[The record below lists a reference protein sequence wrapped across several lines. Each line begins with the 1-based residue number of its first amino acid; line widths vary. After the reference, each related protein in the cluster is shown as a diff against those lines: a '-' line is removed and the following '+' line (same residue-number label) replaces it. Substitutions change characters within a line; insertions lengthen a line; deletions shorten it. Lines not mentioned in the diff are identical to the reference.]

1 MKLKL
6 FDKTLLET
14 IRNGKSDLNEIIKD
28 FNIDE
33 NEFAKRLKSLKRS
46 KLVIESEGKLKLGIN
61 GFDEIEKERKQKES
75 KRKKEVEKQEKKE
88 VTKPIE
94 NEVRE
99 ELKEVVQKKLEV
111 DKIEVVEEGKIEKMD
126 LNEIVKKYGPTEEQK
141 KIFEKK
147 MEVVKTP
154 GREIREEKHDD
165 KKGERCALCRQP
177 FELSMKDNSKARYGY
192 CFCGATYHK
201 DCYESLLDSSGL
213 CVNCGKKLMLIL
225 DKQTKDA
232 LKNVKNLFA

>member
-1 MKLKL
+1 MKIKI

-14 IRNGKSDLNEIIKD
+14 VRKGKTDLAEIIKE

-33 NEFAKRLKSLKRS
+33 KEFHKRLKTLEKN
-46 KLVIESEGKLKLGIN
+46 KMIVETDGKLKLGIK
-61 GFDEIEKERKQKES
+61 GFEETEKENKKQAKNEKQAKTNEERQKE
-75 KRKKEVEKQEKKE
+75 KEA
-88 VTKPIE
+88 
-94 NEVRE
+94 
-99 ELKEVVQKKLEV
+99 VQKKLEV

-147 MEVVKTP
+147 MEVTKNTEIEP
-154 GREIREEKHDD
+154 G
-165 KKGERCALCRQP
+165 KKLANTGKEERCALCREP
-177 FELSMKDNSKARYGY
+177 FELSVKDNSKARYGY
-192 CFCGATYHK
+192 CFCGAAYHK

-213 CVNCGKKLMLIL
+213 CVNCGKKLVLIL

-232 LKNVKNLFA
+232 LKNVKSLFA